1 MLEIVTKGYPDR
13 LGSLYLLPVNF
24 VLRGLHRCIKPFM
37 PRNLSDKVHLLNLS
51 NGNTCLVSTEGLG
64 NHVPTNLGG
73 DAVHASGYLA
83 CRHSLPCVA
92 RHLTHRARNPHLR
105 RWATT
110 ARRSQ
115 RKKKP

>member
-51 NGNTCLVSTEGLG
+51 NGNTSLVVTEGLG
-64 NHVPTNLGG
+64 SHVPTNLGG
-73 DAVHASGYLA
+73 DAVHASVTPSVTPIA
-83 CRHSLPCVA
+83 QCDSHCDS
-92 RHLTHRARNPHLR
+92 N
-105 RWATT
+105 
-110 ARRSQ
+110 
-115 RKKKP
+115 